1 MGSEKEYSLTYHRLV
16 SDDISGL
23 DSFWFEEIRT
33 SIEAKL
39 LSAPDLFGKPLRQSL
54 KGCRSLRVG
63 DYRVVYCIERNI
75 IRVLAIIHRSHGY
88 GGVEE
93 RI

>member
-1 MGSEKEYSLTYHRLV
+1 MGSEKEYSLKYHRLV

-23 DSFWFEEIRT
+23 DSFWFEEIRI
-33 SIEAKL
+33 SIESKL
-39 LSAPDLFGKPLRQSL
+39 LSAPEIFGKPLRQSL

-63 DYRVVYCIERNI
+63 DYRVVYRIERRI
-75 IRVLAIIHRSHGY
+75 IRIIAIVHRSENY
-88 GGVEE
+88 KSIEK

>member
-1 MGSEKEYSLTYHRLV
+1 MGSEKECTLKYHRLV

-23 DSFWFEEIRT
+23 DSFWLEEIRI
-33 SIEAKL
+33 SIENKL
-39 LSAPDLFGKPLRQSL
+39 LSSPELFGKPLRQSL

-63 DYRVVYCIERNI
+63 DYRVVYRIERKI
-75 IRVLAIIHRSHGY
+75 IRILAVSHRSQGY
-88 GGVEE
+88 GGVNE